1 MALTDEQRVLA
12 NHVPGAFL
20 EACPG
25 AGKTLAIV
33 ARIAR
38 IAPALPVRRGLAMLS
53 FTNSAIE
60 EFIARCHALGLDR
73 ALCHPGFV
81 GTFDAFLRQFFF
93 SSGGIEGVALRPT
106 VVDSWETLCVDV
118 RLRGA
123 NAFRGDGAALDLFD
137 AENDQ
142 IDPVSIRHAGW

>member
-1 MALTDEQRVLA
+1 MALTEEQRTFA
-12 NHVPGAFL
+12 NHVPGAFV

-25 AGKTLAIV
+25 SGKTLAIA

-38 IAPALPVRRGLAMLS
+38 IAPALPVRRGVAIVS

-60 EFIARCHALGLDR
+60 EFIARCHALGLDS
-73 ALCHPGFV
+73 AICHPGFV

-93 SSGGIEGVALRPT
+93 SPGGIEGVVLRPT
-106 VVDSWETLCVDV
+106 VVDSWETLGVDV

-123 NAFRGDGAALDLFD
+123 NAFRGD
-137 AENDQ
+137 
-142 IDPVSIRHAGW
+142 

>member
-1 MALTDEQRVLA
+1 MRLTDEQRAVA
-12 NHVPGAFL
+12 NHVPGAFV

-25 AGKTLAIV
+25 AGKTRAIV

-38 IAPALPVRRGLAMLS
+38 IAPTLPVRRGLAILS

-60 EFIARCHALGLDR
+60 EFIARCHALGLNS

-93 SSGGIEGVALRPT
+93 SPGGIKGVLLRPT
-106 VVDSWETLCVDV
+106 VVDSWETLGVNV
-118 RLRGA
+118 RLRGV
-123 NAFRGDGAALDLFD
+123 NAFQGD
-137 AENDQ
+137 
-142 IDPVSIRHAGW
+142 